1 MTFYAINQ
9 TDNSQSDTF
18 YFLTGYTKS
27 SNQEYVMGIRDE
39 NALIS
44 YKRKI
49 KGFDVNLGSN
59 YNLLSNIPDYGINF
73 EVSSKFWYVKT
84 S

>member
-1 MTFYAINQ
+1 
-9 TDNSQSDTF
+9 
-18 YFLTGYTKS
+18 
-27 SNQEYVMGIRDE
+27 MGIRDE

-73 EVSSKFWYVKT
+73 EFQVNSDMSKRHNN
-84 S
+84 